1 MRGHSSSPPG
11 YTNPPTNQPTHPP
24 HPSGNPYSTFSYF
37 PLLMILVKVVLF
49 NLKVFLCQFLFLI
62 RAFPPASPMTAWSCE
77 WQSTRS
83 TNNRSLL
90 QKKLLKKEK
99 LASAVKLSSDAGSRA
114 RDVNLPT
121 AAHTTSQ
128 GSHISQLN
136 FQHSANMPNISAKK
150 SANLSLRFGQ
160 HIIPQSSSTGAVL

>member
-49 NLKVFLCQFLFLI
+49 NMKVFCANSYFSSEPSHRRPRWPLEAASDNRPEVPTTGLFFK
-62 RAFPPASPMTAWSCE
+62 RNYWK
-77 WQSTRS
+77 R
-83 TNNRSLL
+83 
-90 QKKLLKKEK
+90 KK
-99 LASAVKLSSDAGSRA
+99 LASAVKLSSDAGSKA

-121 AAHTTSQ
+121 ATHSTSQ

>member
-1 MRGHSSSPPG
+1 MPILISHQSLPTGVPDDRLKLRVTIDQKYQQQVSSS
-11 YTNPPTNQPTHPP
+11 
-24 HPSGNPYSTFSYF
+24 
-37 PLLMILVKVVLF
+37 
-49 NLKVFLCQFLFLI
+49 
-62 RAFPPASPMTAWSCE
+62 
-77 WQSTRS
+77 
-83 TNNRSLL
+83 
-90 QKKLLKKEK
+90 KEIIEKRKK
-99 LASAVKLSSDAGSRA
+99 LASAVKLSSDAGSKA

-121 AAHTTSQ
+121 ATHSTSQ